1 MVIAKTKRKCKV
13 ISYETRGRS
22 VTSTLCPLFCPTYSY
37 ENVRI
42 FWFAVSQHSINS
54 IKWLKC
60 PSFGKY
66 IYGLKFLVSNSCT
79 KRGNILESSWAGV
92 LKFFS
97 RKCCWEGHKWFYL
110 PVYLV
115 LSTTKIFQSIL
126 TRMTTDYLNSSW
138 LLGDNYRIAKLSA
151 TLSPRALENCP
162 QICPRAFWQHP
173 FAPSAESQL
182 IMSLVNLGL
191 PTTCLHNKCN
201 PHAQTWTASFGI
213 TAVFPSF
220 NLLLYV
226 PKPSPSAT
234 KMD

>member
-1 MVIAKTKRKCKV
+1 M
-13 ISYETRGRS
+13 S
-22 VTSTLCPLFCPTYSY
+22 VSFDFS
-37 ENVRI
+37 
-42 FWFAVSQHSINS
+42 VSQHSVNS

-66 IYGLKFLVSNSCT
+66 TYGLKFLASSSCT
-79 KRGNILESSWAGV
+79 KRRNILESSWAGV

-97 RKCCWEGHKWFYL
+97 RKCCWKGHKWFFL

-115 LSTTKIFQSIL
+115 LSTTEIFQSIL
-126 TRMTTDYLNSSW
+126 TRMTTDYLNSNW

-151 TLSPRALENCP
+151 TLSPRAPENCP
-162 QICPRAFWQHP
+162 HICPRAFWQHP

-191 PTTCLHNKCN
+191 STTCLHNKCN
-201 PHAQTWTASFGI
+201 PHAQTWIASFGI

-234 KMD
+234 KTD